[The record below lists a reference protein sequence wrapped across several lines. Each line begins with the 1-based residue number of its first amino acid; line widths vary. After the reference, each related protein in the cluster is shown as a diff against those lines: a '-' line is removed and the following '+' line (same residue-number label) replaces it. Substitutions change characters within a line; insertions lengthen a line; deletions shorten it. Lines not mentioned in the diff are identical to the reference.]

1 MATTT
6 NASVYFGYLMDQGE
20 IDKVNDTFKMALMT
34 DSFSFDPDKHKAWD
48 ADAWQADTAYS
59 VGDVVKP
66 TTENGYLYR
75 CTSAGTSDS
84 TEPGSW
90 PTVFSNTVSDG
101 GVTWECWSYN
111 TSEDEITQENGYA
124 GPQTLDNQALTEDEA
139 NNQSELTFDNETFQA
154 DAGASFGPT
163 GSCVV
168 FDDTHAQKPIS
179 HQTDFGTTYEP
190 SDDGLIEV
198 KNPRIQT
205 IAQQGVTS

>member
-1 MATTT
+1 MAAST
-6 NASVYFGYLMDQGE
+6 NAAVYFGYLMDKGE

-48 ADAWQADTAYS
+48 ADAWAADTAYS

-84 TEPGSW
+84 SEPVW
-90 PTVFSNTVSDG
+90 PEVFSNTVVDS

-139 NNQSELTFDNETFQA
+139 NNQSKLTFDNETFQA
-154 DAGASFGPT
+154 DSGASFGPT

-168 FDDTHAQKPIS
+168 YDETHVQSPVC
-179 HQTDFGTTYEP
+179 HHTDFDATYTP
-190 SDDGLIEV
+190 SDEGLIEV
-198 KNPRIQT
+198 KTIRVQT
-205 IAQQGVTS
+205 VAQQGVTS